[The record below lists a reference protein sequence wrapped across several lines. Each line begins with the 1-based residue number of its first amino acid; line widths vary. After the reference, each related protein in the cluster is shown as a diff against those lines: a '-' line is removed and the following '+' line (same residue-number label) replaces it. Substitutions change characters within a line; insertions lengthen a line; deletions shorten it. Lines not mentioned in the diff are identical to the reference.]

1 MVDRCRRFFDLSLN
15 RNILKRT
22 PAGEEPSV
30 RESESMKRT
39 ERKVISGL
47 FIIIV
52 SITLLGITSCKSSK
66 QSSFESTILNGWKH
80 HISIGDK
87 NVKNPVADTKE
98 NVAEGQGHF
107 AHHCQIC
114 HGYDGQ
120 NTGVPFAENMSP
132 PVADL
137 ASKDVQS
144 YTDGHLKWIIKNGI
158 KPSGMPAWP
167 DDPSDDE
174 QWKIVL
180 FIRHLPPKGSLG
192 APDVYKEDEEQHQE
206 MEKGEKS
213 GEMKGMHDH
222 AAGKTTEKQ
231 DESNPHTHKH

>member
-1 MVDRCRRFFDLSLN
+1 MKTVKRNAVSGWVMVTASMM
-15 RNILKRT
+15 IL
-22 PAGEEPSV
+22 
-30 RESESMKRT
+30 
-39 ERKVISGL
+39 GL
-47 FIIIV
+47 
-52 SITLLGITSCKSSK
+52 TSCKASK
-66 QSSFESTILNGWKH
+66 PGSFESNLVHAWKRH
-80 HISIGDK
+80 VTVGDK

-107 AHHCQIC
+107 GHHCQVC

-137 ASKDVQS
+137 ASKEIQA
-144 YTDGHLKWIIKNGI
+144 YTDGQLKWIIKNGI

-167 DDPSDDE
+167 DDPTDDE

-180 FIRHLPPKGSLG
+180 FIRHLPAKGSLG

-206 MEKGEKS
+206 MEKGGKS
-213 GEMKGMHDH
+213 GEMGHMHEH
-222 AAGKTTEKQ
+222 GTSEKTTPKQ
-231 DESNPHTHKH
+231 DESKPHTHKH

>member
-1 MVDRCRRFFDLSLN
+1 MLPQTSFFLLLLENRDAQSSQIRAERMKTDKSSRVLVVLLSFA
-15 RNILKRT
+15 IL
-22 PAGEEPSV
+22 
-30 RESESMKRT
+30 
-39 ERKVISGL
+39 GL
-47 FIIIV
+47 
-52 SITLLGITSCKSSK
+52 TSCKASK
-66 QSSFESTILNGWKH
+66 PSSFESTLMNRWKH
-80 HISIGDK
+80 NISIGDK
-87 NVKNPVADTKE
+87 NVKNPFPDTKE

-107 AHHCQIC
+107 GHHCQIC

-167 DDPSDDE
+167 DEPGDDE

-180 FIRHLPPKGSLG
+180 FLRHLPPKGSLG
-192 APDVYKEDEEQHQE
+192 VPDVYKEGEEQHEE
-206 MEKGEKS
+206 MQMGEKP
-213 GEMKGMHDH
+213 GAEAVHEHG
-222 AAGKTTEKQ
+222 AADKAKAPKQ
-231 DESNPHTHKH
+231 DESMPHTHQPKH